1 MLGGAPPGS
10 APGGVVYSI
19 SPMQLVGALLMGVYP
34 TADIWS
40 SFYNLVLPWII
51 EKKNILAFLNLLFTI
66 IIKVYFIDAFK
77 ISSNMIC

>member
-1 MLGGAPPGS
+1 MFGVFRVKKHDFTQINHILSNVRGARAGCAPPPPGS

-40 SFYNLVLPWII
+40 SFYNLVFP
-51 EKKNILAFLNLLFTI
+51 
-66 IIKVYFIDAFK
+66 
-77 ISSNMIC
+77 